1 MMRPLRTDNWA
12 GRGLLFG
19 LTIWALLAASGA
31 GLEAATKDYYF
42 PEVRISVRVES
53 DGSFVV
59 DEYRTFDFEGSFSAA
74 WYTLP
79 LSVERK
85 GYRYDTAI
93 EQFEVRDQNGQKLP
107 LEDST
112 SNGVYKAE
120 WNFRAADEQR
130 TFQIRYRI
138 RGGIVSYPDVS
149 ELYWQMI
156 GKGWER
162 PTQKVSITV
171 SLPAE
176 APRQEDILVYGHGPL
191 SGWAELVDA
200 RTARFTATDLPAGQS
215 LEIRMVWPA
224 GLVEGV
230 PSSRQNRESI
240 QKEEAGFVQE
250 TIERARREQDRATQE
265 QERSARQRKT
275 FLIGASLWAIWVVLG
290 PFIWF
295 LIYLQYWKRIGKD
308 YRFPDIPD
316 YYRELPS
323 DLRPALVEVLLREGG
338 AITPRSFTASLF
350 DLARRGFLEFQ
361 DRKVEKHGILGS
373 KEKLETAIIL
383 KKDYVGHPE
392 ILPYEKSL
400 LDLLFNTIISPGH
413 EPGTQL
419 DIDQLQGYLKKNAR
433 EFQTW
438 YQAWAKDVRKESG
451 QLQFVEPQSLK
462 ARNIFLAVTLPLGI
476 LTLSPLLV
484 LVAGIFGPKLKRR
497 SLPWA
502 KENELWKGLDRFL
515 DDFSSFEE
523 VPPEAYKLWEH
534 YLVFAI
540 IFGNAKKIL
549 KMLPIILKDERS
561 AAPAWYY
568 GFDRTA
574 WAGMGRI
581 SGMVHNIESMA
592 MSIQQASTSAAHYS
606 SGSGGGFSGGG
617 GGGGGGSGGGA
628 R

>member
-1 MMRPLRTDNWA
+1 MMSRLRTDNWA

-59 DEYRTFDFEGSFSAA
+59 DEFRTFDFEGSFSAA

-107 LEDST
+107 FEVST

-149 ELYWQMI
+149 ELYWLMI
-156 GKGWER
+156 GEGWDR
-162 PTQKVSITV
+162 PTRQVSITV
-171 SLPAE
+171 SLPSE
-176 APRQEDILVYGHGPL
+176 AARKEDILVYGHGPL

-200 RTARFTATDLPAGQS
+200 RTARFTATNLPAGQS

-224 GLVEGV
+224 GLVNGV
-230 PSSRQNRESI
+230 ASSRHSLDSI
-240 QKEEAGFVQE
+240 RQEEAGFVQE
-250 TIERARREQDRATQE
+250 TIAKARSEQDQSARRRRA
-265 QERSARQRKT
+265 
-275 FLIGASLWAIWVVLG
+275 FLIGASIWAVWLVLG
-290 PFIWF
+290 SLIW
-295 LIYLQYWKRIGKD
+295 LLVYHHYWKSVGKD

-323 DLRPALVEVLLREGG
+323 DLRPALVEVLLHEGG
-338 AITPRSFTASLF
+338 PITPKSFTATLF

-361 DRKVEKHGILGS
+361 DRKVEKRGILGS
-373 KEKLETAIIL
+373 KEKLETAVIL
-383 KKDYVGHPE
+383 KKDYPGDQE
-392 ILPYEKSL
+392 LLSFEKDL
-400 LDLLFNTIISPGH
+400 LDLLFNTIISAGH
-413 EPGTQL
+413 EPGAQL
-419 DIDQLQGYLKKNAR
+419 DIDQLQSYLKKNAR

-438 YQAWAKDVRKESG
+438 YQTWAKDVRKEAST
-451 QLQFVEPQSLK
+451 LQFIEPRSLK

-476 LTLSPLLV
+476 LTLNPLLV
-484 LVAGIFGPKLKRR
+484 LLAGIFSPKLKRR
-497 SLPWA
+497 AVPWA
-502 KENELWKGLDRFL
+502 RENELWKGLDRFL
-515 DDFSSFEE
+515 DDFSNFEE

-561 AAPAWYY
+561 AVPVWYY
-568 GFDRTA
+568 GFDRSGL
-574 WAGMGRI
+574 AGVGRI
-581 SGMVHNIESMA
+581 TGMVQSIESMA
-592 MSIQQASTSAAHYS
+592 TSIQQASTSAAHYS